1 MPRNDKSIMAAVT
14 ATIAAGTAL
23 AGLGMSVGQAVKAQ
37 KDKNNAQS
45 QAAAA
50 ANAIRDMKQENAYED
65 LQVPT
70 LGFEL
75 AQQGLD
81 KSTIA
86 ALQTAQSAGAEGVIG
101 GVGRINEAANA
112 QELNLAAQA
121 NDAEYNRD
129 KLIAGAQQ
137 DINSNKFKQLSDLE
151 ISRLNGAQ
159 QEAYYAEMRKQ
170 QAIAGAFGS
179 ATSALGFAN
188 DAVPLYQAR
197 KKAQPFV
204 PSAAPTGQPILTDP
218 NQANKVVGAT
228 SVMPDWASAPGL
240 TNLMPG

>member
-1 MPRNDKSIMAAVT
+1 MAAIT
-14 ATIAAGTAL
+14 STIAAGTAL
-23 AGLGMSVGQAVKAQ
+23 AGLGMSIGQAVKAQ
-37 KDKNNAQS
+37 KDKNNAQ
-45 QAAAA
+45 AAATQA
-50 ANAIRDMKQENAYED
+50 ANAIRDMKEVNAFEG

-86 ALQTAQSAGAEGVIG
+86 ALQTAQGAGAEGVIG
-101 GVGRINEAANA
+101 GVGRINEVANA

-151 ISRLNGAQ
+151 ISRLNNAQ
-159 QEAYYAEMRKQ
+159 AAEYYAELRKR
-170 QAIAGAFGS
+170 QAIGS
-179 ATSALGFAN
+179 AIGFTSSALTREYEN
-188 DAVPLYQAR
+188 RDLYKQ
-197 KKAQPFV
+197 KNGGMSGIGITPDE
-204 PSAAPTGQPILTDP
+204 AAAFSTYESLL
-218 NQANKVVGAT
+218 NK
-228 SVMPDWASAPGL
+228 PQ
-240 TNLMPG
+240 

>member
-1 MPRNDKSIMAAVT
+1 MAAVT

-37 KDKNNAQS
+37 KDKNNAQAAAK
-45 QAAAA
+45 QAAG
-50 ANAIRDMKQENAYED
+50 AIRDMKEMNAYED

-81 KSTIA
+81 KSVVS
-86 ALQTAQSAGAEGVIG
+86 ALQSTQGAGAEGVIG

-121 NDAEYNRD
+121 NDAEFNRD
-129 KLIAGAQQ
+129 KLVAGAQQ

-170 QAIAGAFGS
+170 QAIEGAFGS

-188 DAVPLYQAR
+188 DAVPLYM
-197 KKAQPFV
+197 KAKDQ
-204 PSAAPTGQPILTDP
+204 
-218 NQANKVVGAT
+218 
-228 SVMPDWASAPGL
+228 SAPL
-240 TNLMPG
+240 PVNTIN